1 MATENEIRK
10 GRTHLDLYDYRIVG
24 EMRIRDQ
31 KRRIIDTEMRSVY
44 LYGVDA
50 EVESRVGKKPVEK
63 PVVKPARIGRKH
75 PSGLFDVDPDVSF

>member
-10 GRTHLDLYDYRIVG
+10 GRTHLHLDDFVG

-31 KRRIIDTEMRSVY
+31 KRRIMDAEIRNVH

-50 EVESRVGKKPVEK
+50 EMESRVGRKPVKKPVEK
-63 PVVKPARIGRKH
+63 SVEKKNKKKLKKNGCEADK
-75 PSGLFDVDPDVSF
+75 D